1 MTKNV
6 KKTVD
11 TIGQNFVL
19 FCLAFPVFWV
29 LVTLILL
36 ACISLR

>member
-1 MTKNV
+1 MKNI
-6 KKTVD
+6 KKATGTVS
-11 TIGQNFVL
+11 QNFVL